1 VWRWR
6 WPLLAVVAIGLG
18 VLTGLWLVRSVL
30 DPNSA
35 PKQVAVN
42 YTYARLTQDYSTWWD
57 TVAPTCRQGNTKGQ
71 WISDKRTAYQG
82 FGVQAYPASTQVQ
95 VVSQQVAGNLL
106 QMDVHIAPPSPLNS
120 ADVEVDVQQV
130 TGGWAV
136 VGYGPLGQADRCAA
150 VL

>member
-6 WPLLAVVAIGLG
+6 WPLLAVVAISLG

-30 DPNSA
+30 DPNSS

-57 TVAPTCRQGNTKGQ
+57 TVAPVCQQGSTKAQ
-71 WISDKRTAYQG
+71 WISDKSSAFKG
-82 FGVQAYPASTQVQ
+82 LGVQADPPETQVH
-95 VVSQQVAGNLL
+95 VVSVQTAGHML
-106 QMDVHIAPPSPLNS
+106 QMDVHVAPPSPLNS
-120 ADVEVDVQQV
+120 GDVEVDVQQV
-130 TGGWAV
+130 NGSWRV
-136 VGYGPLGQADRCAA
+136 VAYGFLGDATQCD

>member
-42 YTYARLTQDYSTWWD
+42 YTYARMTQDYSTWWD
-57 TVAPTCRQGNTKGQ
+57 TVAPVCQRGSTKAQ
-71 WISDKRTAYQG
+71 WISDKRTAYQA
-82 FGVQAYPASTQVQ
+82 FGVQADPPQTQVQ
-95 VVSQQVAGNLL
+95 VVSMKAAGHML
-106 QMDVHIAPPSPLNS
+106 QMDVHVAPPAPLRS
-120 ADVEVDVQQV
+120 ADVEVEVQQV
-130 TGGWAV
+130 NGSWLVVAFGPQGDAV
-136 VGYGPLGQADRCAA
+136 QCY